1 VSNLKNMQNMF
12 SYAESFNQDI
22 SDWDVSSVTNY
33 SNYGGSSGHSNSE
46 FLNSDAFYFT
56 INTPGYTLSSQ
67 VELINTSSG
76 QAMTGSNTLASW
88 LANPSGIT
96 VTQPTTGTPYGT
108 TNGKNNPVRVGFF
121 TDSAGTEF
129 KIVQGWDGHTVGGQN
144 YGTLDHMFTPEFGW
158 YPNEGNGYW
167 WAGTYGMATMIGYGG
182 NDPLLY
188 YGLGEYTNRHDR
200 SRHTYWN
207 QLTFPTPI
215 QLKSVNIKSTH
226 DGTFWKRVR
235 GWSLYGS
242 MDDQDNT
249 RAPVAYHRGG
259 TPSAFNNSSEIGQDT
274 HNTMLYSR
282 RLISYKY
289 FAQGSRFDKQ
299 QLTFM
304 FDIQIS
310 AWDSDFSKCNDM
322 ICSHCSNLGNSYSQV
337 HSGFRIQQYGNG
349 IYTYIAGSAGHFSA
363 KWNASSSDFM
373 DSSNQWTKVKIV
385 WTIDIKNYLNGTVST
400 AHQFWID
407 QKQCTL
413 LETPHGAETHQTWQ
427 QFLDRGEWGSSNGNA
442 PLYSQYQLYL
452 TSFEGFWDGKNDSPN
467 PAPDITSLEYL
478 RVFTRIVQPSE
489 WDTNGMFPLNSTSTY
504 VPHEL
509 IYTNSGD
516 MGSNN
521 GTTYNINSTK
531 LYKTITFEVDHT
543 VSGNSTG
550 AAFAKVGYMRLYGCK
565 LESSGQLAGASGTY
579 DIDADVIDYDA
590 ETIVNTSGLT
600 II

>member
-1 VSNLKNMQNMF
+1 
-12 SYAESFNQDI
+12 
-22 SDWDVSSVTNY
+22 
-33 SNYGGSSGHSNSE
+33 
-46 FLNSDAFYFT
+46 
-56 INTPGYTLSSQ
+56 
-67 VELINTSSG
+67 
-76 QAMTGSNTLASW
+76 
-88 LANPSGIT
+88 
-96 VTQPTTGTPYGT
+96 
-108 TNGKNNPVRVGFF
+108 
-121 TDSAGTEF
+121 
-129 KIVQGWDGHTVGGQN
+129 
-144 YGTLDHMFTPEFGW
+144 
-158 YPNEGNGYW
+158 
-167 WAGTYGMATMIGYGG
+167 
-182 NDPLLY
+182 
-188 YGLGEYTNRHDR
+188 
-200 SRHTYWN
+200 
-207 QLTFPTPI
+207 
-215 QLKSVNIKSTH
+215 
-226 DGTFWKRVR
+226 
-235 GWSLYGS
+235 
-242 MDDQDNT
+242 
-249 RAPVAYHRGG
+249 
-259 TPSAFNNSSEIGQDT
+259 
-274 HNTMLYSR
+274 
-282 RLISYKY
+282 
-289 FAQGSRFDKQ
+289 
-299 QLTFM
+299 M

-310 AWDSDFSKCNDM
+310 AWDSDFSKCNDI
-322 ICSHCSNLGNSYSQV
+322 ICSHCSNLGNSYDQV

-363 KWNASSSDFM
+363 KWNATGSDFV
-373 DSSNQWTKVKIV
+373 DSSYQYKKVKIV

-400 AHQFWID
+400 AQQFWID

-452 TSFEGFWDGKNDSPN
+452 TSFEGFWDGKNNSPN

-550 AAFAKVGYMRLYGCK
+550 AAFAKVGYRRLYGCK

>member
-1 VSNLKNMQNMF
+1 
-12 SYAESFNQDI
+12 
-22 SDWDVSSVTNY
+22 VTNFT
-33 SNYGGSSGHSNSE
+33 NYGNGASGHSNSE
-46 FLNSDAFYFT
+46 FKNSDPFYFT
-56 INTPGYTLSSQ
+56 INTPGYTLSSD

-96 VTQPTTGTPYGT
+96 VTQPASGTPYGT

-129 KIVQGWDGHTVGGQN
+129 KIVQGWDSHTISGATN
-144 YGTLDHMFTPEFGW
+144 GTLDHMFTPEYGW

-167 WAGTYGMATMIGYGG
+167 WAGNYGMATMLGYGG

-259 TPSAFNNSSEIGQDT
+259 TPSDFNNSSEIGNDT
-274 HNTMLYSR
+274 DNTMLYSR

-304 FDIQIS
+304 FDIQLS
-310 AWDSDFSKCNDM
+310 AWDSDFSKCNDI
-322 ICSHCSNLGNSYSQV
+322 ICSHCSNLGNSYDQV

-363 KWNASSSDFM
+363 KWNATGSDFV
-373 DSSNQWTKVKIV
+373 DSSYQYKKVKIV

-400 AHQFWID
+400 AQQFWID

-452 TSFEGFWDGKNDSPN
+452 TSFEGFWDGKNNSPN

-504 VPHEL
+504 VPHEW

-516 MGSNN
+516 MGSDN

-531 LYKTITFEVDHT
+531 LYKTITFVVDHT

-579 DIDADVIDYDA
+579 DIDEDVIDYDA